1 MKQDSIENKA
11 EKTAKSF
18 GHYNVR
24 DGIAYCDL
32 CGQPLQKKIAFGD
45 REKLVWCTCPCRDK
59 QANKSNAE
67 RIEKLQKLGGVSPN
81 CTFDRAQPSR
91 PVDVCRRYASRWD
104 DAEKR
109 GAGLLLW
116 GGVGTGKTF
125 AAHCIANELIGMGIP
140 VLITSLSL
148 VMNSGFDR
156 TAILRR
162 IRETPLVCFDDLGV
176 ERSSEYALETVFLL
190 VDERYRSGRPLIV
203 TTNLTERELHSP
215 QDIDRKRI
223 YDRILERCAPLHFD
237 GGSKRE
243 EQAAEMRKF
252 MKELLEG

>member
-1 MKQDSIENKA
+1 M
-11 EKTAKSF
+11 
-18 GHYNVR
+18 
-24 DGIAYCDL
+24 L
-32 CGQPLQKKIAFGD
+32 GD
-45 REKLVWCTCPCRDK
+45 REKLVWCTCQCRDT

-67 RIEKLQKLGGVSPN
+67 RIKKLQKLGSVSPN
-81 CTFDRAQPSR
+81 CTFDRAQTSR

-125 AAHCIANELIGMGIP
+125 AAHCIANELINRGIP
-140 VLITSLSL
+140 VLITSLSR

-156 TAILRR
+156 TAILSR

-203 TTNLTERELHSP
+203 TTNLTEKELHFP

-223 YDRILERCAPLHFD
+223 YDRILERCVPLHFD

-243 EQAAEMRKF
+243 EQAAETRKF

>member
-1 MKQDSIENKA
+1 MKQESIESKA
-11 EKTAKSF
+11 EKTSKGF
-18 GHYNVR
+18 GKYTFR
-24 DGIAYCDL
+24 DGIAYCDI
-32 CGQPLQKKIAFGD
+32 CGAPLQKKISLAG
-45 REKLVWCTCPCRDK
+45 RERLVWLTCPCRDK
-59 QANKSNAE
+59 QSSKTNEE
-67 RIEKLQKLGGVSPN
+67 RVEKLQKLGGVSPKY
-81 CTFDRAQPSR
+81 TFDLAQPSR
-91 PVDVCRRYASRWD
+91 VMDVCKRYASRWD
-104 DAEKR
+104 DAEKK

-125 AAHCIANELIGMGIP
+125 AAHCIANELISRDIP
-140 VLITSLSL
+140 ALITSLSR

-156 TAILRR
+156 TSILRR
-162 IRETPLVCFDDLGV
+162 IRDTPLVCFDDLGV

-203 TTNLTERELHSP
+203 TTNLTEKELHFP

-223 YDRILERCAPLHFD
+223 YDRILERCVPLHFD

-243 EQAAEMRKF
+243 EQAAETRKF